1 MSLTNLWVERYRP
14 KTIDEYVFTDPKLK
28 ETVAEWVKTGQ
39 IGNIILSGGPGTG
52 KTTLAKVLVNELGI
66 SEYDFMEINASRT
79 NSVEDVRDKI
89 TNFVQMIPFGE
100 FKIVLLDECL
110 HEDTL
115 VIVMREGREQAI
127 AIKDLKQDSDL
138 VKSFDVDRGE
148 IVWKSFELFD
158 KGTQNVIE
166 IEFENGNKVICTHD
180 HKWYVQGEN
189 GPEVVKASELTDHIL
204 SSIEDGP
211 MVKVSIKNITELKT
225 PAHVYDLCVEDT
237 HNFVI
242 KDKTEILTHNC
253 DFLSTNAQAALRGVF
268 EAYHMNARFILT
280 CNYKN
285 RLIAPLHSR
294 CQHIQIEKPDI
305 TEFTARVA
313 TILMTEN
320 VEFDLDTLDTYVRA
334 TYPDLRKCINNLQM
348 NSLKGKL
355 QAPDTT
361 DNDSTDYRIAV
372 FDLFKQG
379 KIGEARKLLCEQARS
394 EEMEEIYTWMYKNID
409 CFGKTEQQRDN
420 AVLIIKQGLVDHT
433 ICADSEINLSAT
445 LIRLARNLEA

>member
-1 MSLTNLWVERYRP
+1 MALDNLWVERYRP
-14 KTIDEYVFTDPKLK
+14 KTVDEYVFTDPKLK
-28 ETVAEWVKTGQ
+28 ETVNEWIATGQ

-52 KTTLAKVLVNELGI
+52 KTTLAKVLVNELDI

-79 NSVEDVRDKI
+79 NSVDDVRDKI
-89 TNFVQMIPFGE
+89 TNFVQMIPFGA
-100 FKIVLLDECL
+100 FKVVLLDECL

-115 VIVMREGREQAI
+115 VIVIRNGEEI
-127 AIKDLKQDSDL
+127 ALPIKGLDETSDL
-138 VKSFDVDRGE
+138 VKSFDTATNE
-148 IVWKSFELFD
+148 YVWKRFSLFD
-158 KGTQNVIE
+158 KGRRKVFKIV
-166 IEFENGNKVICTHD
+166 FEDGNEVVCTPD
-180 HKWYVQGEN
+180 HKWYVTVDGEIK
-189 GPEVVKASELTDHIL
+189 VVKAEELQSYGHIFNGSSTLGIERIDVDHGFA
-204 SSIEDGP
+204 S
-211 MVKVSIKNITELKT
+211 
-225 PAHVYDLCVEDT
+225 VYDLGVDDT
-237 HNFVI
+237 HNFII

-253 DFLSTNAQAALRGVF
+253 DFLSPNAQAALRGVF

-294 CQHIQIEKPDI
+294 CQHIQIEKPDM

-320 VEFDLDTLDTYVRA
+320 VDFDLDTLDTYVRA

-355 QAPDTT
+355 QAPDNTS
-361 DNDSTDYRIAV
+361 NESADYRIAV

-379 KIGEARKLLCEQARS
+379 KIGEARKLLCDQARA
-394 EEMEEIYTWMYKNID
+394 EEMEDIYTWMYKNIH
-409 CFGKTEQQRDN
+409 CFGATEQQQDN

-445 LIRLARNLEA
+445 LIRLARNME